1 MTIEIRNLH
10 RNAIETDL
18 RRLFTPFGELG
29 PVEILR
35 DRNNS
40 RSMGRAIVNMPV
52 DKEAK
57 QAATSL
63 NGSLILGQQSRST
76 CYYHQAP
83 RRKEWDSFNGR
94 IYSTNHPKRL

>member
-63 NGSLILGQQSRST
+63 NGSLILGQAIQVNLLLSSGT
-76 CYYHQAP
+76 EE
-83 RRKEWDSFNGR
+83 KGMGF
-94 IYSTNHPKRL
+94 I